1 MILRLSTS
9 AERLVIL
16 IAAILIAALMCFFG
30 IRSAWASHAAG
41 LGTVVGIQRATR
53 LEPGNAEYWY
63 LLGRYWQFNL
73 EGPDSQK
80 AIDAYRNA
88 LSFDPHSA
96 ETYIDL
102 ATAYEGIDD
111 IPDARDNFLKA
122 KKAYPLSAGVSW
134 RVGNFFLRQGEMDE
148 AFTQIRESVVADP
161 ARGAEAFSRCLRVEP
176 NLKTVLD
183 RAIPE
188 EPVVYLDIIRD
199 LSEEGRATES
209 LIVWDRLVAMNSS
222 IPLTEIYPIINL
234 LRAKRDFAEASRVWK
249 QGVAMAGL
257 DHLGDPPASLVW
269 DGGFESGLRNFGYSW
284 FYEQKIRT
292 VQVGLDQKERHAGQ
306 QSLRLA
312 FDGTSDVTFDDV
324 CHAVTVLPLTSYKF
338 SAWVQTRDLTT
349 DQGLRF
355 RLQSSGHNSTPEFT
369 PEIHG
374 THEWTEITVPWSS
387 DADANEAQICIARL
401 PSDQKDNRIR
411 GSAWVDDVSLIPQ
424 LALPLGKADRATG
437 PTAP

>member
-16 IAAILIAALMCFFG
+16 LAAISIAALMCFFG
-30 IRSAWASHAAG
+30 MRSAWASHAAG
-41 LGTVVGIQRATR
+41 LGTVAGIQRATR

-73 EGPDSQK
+73 EGPDSRK
-80 AIDAYRNA
+80 AINAYRNA

-111 IPDARDNFLKA
+111 IPDARENFLKA

-148 AFTQIRESVVADP
+148 AFTQIRESVVADR

-183 RAIPE
+183 RAIPGD
-188 EPVVYLDIIRD
+188 PVVYLDIIRD
-199 LSEEGRATES
+199 LSEEGHTTES
-209 LIVWDRLVAMNSS
+209 LIVWDRLVAMSPS

-234 LRAKRDFAEASRVWK
+234 LRAKKDFTEASRVWK

-292 VQVGLDQKERHAGQ
+292 VQVGLDQKEKHSGK
-306 QSLRLA
+306 QSLRLT

-324 CHAVTVLPLTSYKF
+324 CHAVTVSPLTSYKF

-355 RLQSSGHNSTPEFT
+355 RLQSSGHSSTLEFT

-374 THEWTEITVPWSS
+374 THEWTEITAPWTS

-424 LALPLGKADRATG
+424 LALPFGKGAIAPG
-437 PTAP
+437 STAP

>member
-9 AERLVIL
+9 AERLIIL
-16 IAAILIAALMCFFG
+16 TAAILIAALMCFFG

-41 LGTVVGIQRATR
+41 LGTVAGIQRATR

-88 LSFDPHSA
+88 LSFDPRSA

-111 IPDARDNFLKA
+111 IPDARENFLKA

-148 AFTQIRESVVADP
+148 AFAQIRESVVADP
-161 ARGAEAFSRCLRVEP
+161 TRGAEAFSRCLRVEP

-183 RAIPE
+183 RAIPD

-199 LSEEGRATES
+199 LSDEGRTTES
-209 LIVWDRLVAMNSS
+209 LIVWDRLVAMNPS

-234 LRAKRDFAEASRVWK
+234 LRGKRDTTEASRVWK
-249 QGVAMAGL
+249 QGVAMADL
-257 DHLGDPPASLVW
+257 NHLGDPPASLVW

-292 VQVGLDQKERHAGQ
+292 VQVRLDQKEKHAGQ
-306 QSLRLA
+306 QSLRLT
-312 FDGTSDVTFDDV
+312 FDGTSDVTFAEV
-324 CHAVTVLPLTSYKF
+324 CHSVAVSPSTSYQF

-349 DQGLRF
+349 DEGLRF
-355 RLQSSGHNSTPEFT
+355 RLRSSGHSSTPEFT

-374 THEWTEITVPWSS
+374 THEWTEITVPWGS

-424 LALPLGKADRATG
+424 LALPLGKAGHASGSTV
-437 PTAP
+437 P